1 MVKSVCNRDIRY
13 LTSVD
18 LRKGWTMKRKALSTA
33 ATFIILVVASFF
45 GGCSSFEVPI
55 PNESPQ
61 DAYAIDNLPLAPS
74 NSLDEEIL
82 ARLVAQIRLGAFGKI
97 HSLIIIHNDSVVLE
111 EYFRGWTRDML
122 HPCFSATKSVTSALI
137 GIAIA
142 QGQIDDV
149 DENLLSFFPEYA
161 AIANLDERKE
171 SITLEHVLTMSA
183 GFTWDEIFVPYLDSS
198 GEPNPENSAVKMY
211 LSDDR
216 VKHVLDLPM
225 SDDPGSRFVY
235 STGCTTLLSGI
246 LTNTTGQSAED
257 FAEENLF
264 TALGITDWE
273 WSAGPDELS
282 DTGAGLELHPVD
294 MAMFGYLYLHSGLFN
309 GEQIVPADWVAESSA
324 KHIAFKEPNSG
335 EDLSDY
341 GYQWWRFTDNS
352 VEGSVEINDIF
363 YASGYGGQFVFIIP
377 HLNMVVA
384 STAANFEYYRMT
396 GLMPASRMLF
406 GYIIPAVP
414 EQ

>member
-1 MVKSVCNRDIRY
+1 M
-13 LTSVD
+13 
-18 LRKGWTMKRKALSTA
+18 KGKALSTA
-33 ATFIILVVASFF
+33 AIFIILLAALYFN
-45 GGCSSFEVPI
+45 GCSSFEVPI

-61 DAYAIDNLPLAPS
+61 DAYAIDNLPLDAS

-82 ARLVAQIRLGAFGKI
+82 AKLVPQIRLGAFGKI
-97 HSLIIIHNDSVVLE
+97 HSLIIIYNGSLVLE
-111 EYFRGWTRDML
+111 KYFRGWTRHMR

-137 GIAIA
+137 GIAIN
-142 QGQIDDV
+142 QGQIDGV
-149 DENLLSFFPEYA
+149 DENLLNFFPEYND
-161 AIANLDERKE
+161 IANLDERKE

-183 GFTWDEIFVPYLDSS
+183 GLTWDEIFTPYFDSS

-216 VKHVLDLPM
+216 IKHVLDLPM
-225 SDDPGSRFVY
+225 RDDPGTRFVY

-246 LTNTTGQSAED
+246 LANTTGQSAED

-264 TALGITDWE
+264 SALGITDWK
-273 WSAGPDELS
+273 WSAGPNEIS

-294 MAMFGYLYLHSGLFN
+294 MAMFGYLYLNNGLFN

-324 KHIAFKEPNSG
+324 KHIAFKEQNSG
-335 EDLSDY
+335 EDLADY

-352 VEGSVEINDIF
+352 VEGTLEINDLF

-406 GYIIPAVP
+406 GYIIPAV
-414 EQ
+414 QDQ

>member
-1 MVKSVCNRDIRY
+1 M
-13 LTSVD
+13 
-18 LRKGWTMKRKALSTA
+18 KGKALSTA
-33 ATFIILVVASFF
+33 AIFIILLVAFF
-45 GGCSSFEVPI
+45 SGGCSSFEIPV

-61 DAYAIDNLPLAPS
+61 DAYAIDNLPPAAS
-74 NSLDEEIL
+74 NSFDEEIL
-82 ARLVAQIRLGAFGKI
+82 AKLVGQIRIGAFGKI

-111 EYFRGWTRDML
+111 EYFRGWNRDMR

-142 QGQIDDV
+142 QGQIGDV
-149 DENLLSFFPEYA
+149 DENLLNFFPEYDD
-161 AIANLDERKE
+161 IANLDERKE

-183 GFTWDEIFVPYLDSS
+183 GFTWDEIFTPYYDAS

-225 SDDPGSRFVY
+225 RDDPGERFVY

-246 LTNTTGQSAED
+246 LANTTGQSAED

-264 TALGITDWE
+264 SSLGITDWE
-273 WSAGPDELS
+273 WSASPNALS

-294 MAMFGYLYLHSGLFN
+294 MAMFGYLYLHNGLCN
-309 GEQIVPADWVAESSA
+309 DAQIVPADWVAESSA
-324 KHIAFKEPNSG
+324 KHISFKDQASG
-335 EDLSDY
+335 EDLADY

-352 VEGSVEINDIF
+352 VEGSLEINDLY

-396 GLMPASRMLF
+396 GLLPASRMLF
-406 GYIIPAVP
+406 GYIIPALLD
-414 EQ
+414 Q

>member
-1 MVKSVCNRDIRY
+1 M
-13 LTSVD
+13 
-18 LRKGWTMKRKALSTA
+18 KGKALSTA
-33 ATFIILVVASFF
+33 AIFIILVAALYFN
-45 GGCSSFEVPI
+45 GCSSFEVPI
-55 PNESPQ
+55 PNEYPQ
-61 DAYAIDNLPLAPS
+61 DAYAIDNLPLDAS

-82 ARLVAQIRLGAFGKI
+82 AKLVSQIRIGAFGKI
-97 HSLIIIHNDSVVLE
+97 HSLIIIYNGSLVLE
-111 EYFRGWTRDML
+111 KYFRGWTRHMR

-137 GIAIA
+137 GIAIN
-142 QGQIDDV
+142 QGQIDGV
-149 DENLLSFFPEYA
+149 DENLLNFFPEYND
-161 AIANLDERKE
+161 IANLDERKA

-183 GFTWDEIFVPYLDSS
+183 GLTWDEIFTPYFDSS

-216 VKHVLDLPM
+216 IKHVLDLPM
-225 SDDPGSRFVY
+225 RDDPGTRFVY

-246 LTNTTGQSAED
+246 LANTTGQSAED

-264 TALGITDWE
+264 SALGITDWE
-273 WSAGPDELS
+273 WLTGPNELS

-294 MAMFGYLYLHSGLFN
+294 MAMFGYLYLHDGLFN
-309 GEQIVPADWVAESSA
+309 GEQVVPADWVAESSA
-324 KHIAFKEPNSG
+324 KHIAFKEPISG

-377 HLNMVVA
+377 HLNMVIA
-384 STAANFEYYRMT
+384 STAANSEYYRMT

-406 GYIIPAVP
+406 GYIIPAV
-414 EQ
+414 QDQ